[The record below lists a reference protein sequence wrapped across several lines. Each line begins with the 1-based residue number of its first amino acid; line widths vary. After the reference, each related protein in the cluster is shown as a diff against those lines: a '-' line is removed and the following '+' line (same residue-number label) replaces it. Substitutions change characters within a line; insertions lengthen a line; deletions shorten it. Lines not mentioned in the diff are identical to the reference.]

1 MESLLEIKS
10 PVGWGGEEYDEKILG
25 FFIIIAV
32 YLLHLVDFVESVL
45 IHVNEKTT
53 LHTIYSKMNLLF
65 IFVAVK
71 NSLIAIK
78 VKNISIFLFS
88 TFIVLKVIFIV
99 YSGSKM

>member
-1 MESLLEIKS
+1 MWRERSGESVRDKS
-10 PVGWGGEEYDEKILG
+10 PVGGGGVGENMMKRFWDFF

-65 IFVAVK
+65 YFCCCEK
-71 NSLIAIK
+71 
-78 VKNISIFLFS
+78 
-88 TFIVLKVIFIV
+88 
-99 YSGSKM
+99 